1 MKSSSGFFS
10 FVLLLV
16 LVFTTAVAGAYFA
29 TQTIFDRPISP
40 KEVKFEPM
48 YQPMDSDDEEDQTE
62 IMTLHDKTT
71 VLIMGVDERED
82 DVGRSDT
89 MMVAMLDPD
98 SNRVSLISIPRDT
111 RVRIRNRGYDKI
123 NAAYA
128 YGGVSLAENTVEN
141 LIGVDID
148 HYFIVNTKN
157 FSRIIDAIGGVDINV
172 KDYMYYE
179 DPWDDDGG
187 LYIDFEPGLQHMD
200 GKTAITYVRYRD
212 SEGDIGRIERQQD
225 FMRACMSK
233 FMSPM
238 IIPKLPGIIAEVTKS
253 VKTDLS
259 INELL
264 AFAGTIHSAGGL
276 ETAMAPGTP
285 LYIDEISYWIPDV
298 EYLRDIVYE
307 AAGLIV
313 DPYIRRQFAI
323 SSEKY
328 NGDLS
333 NASDR
338 SNERSNENI
347 VAEVETTPRYTPRE
361 NSIEIP
367 APRVNSRAEAKSESR
382 SESRSE
388 RRNSRRQEVVEERVE
403 SIREPIPETV
413 YESIP
418 EPRVEYVE
426 EIPSREV
433 EVPSRSYEER
443 FPTAEEIENVEP
455 IYDVPT
461 RGGGG
466 KTR

>member
-40 KEVKFEPM
+40 KEVKFEPI
-48 YQPMDSDDEEDQTE
+48 YQPADSDDDEDQTE

-333 NASDR
+333 NAA
-338 SNERSNENI
+338 ERSNENI

-403 SIREPIPETV
+403 SIREPIPEPV

-426 EIPSREV
+426 EI
-433 EVPSRSYEER
+433 
-443 FPTAEEIENVEP
+443 ENVEP
-455 IYDVPT
+455 VYDVPT

>member
-10 FVLLLV
+10 FLLLLV

-40 KEVKFEPM
+40 KEVKLEPI

-179 DPWDDDGG
+179 DPWDDNGG

-328 NGDLS
+328 NEDLS
-333 NASDR
+333 NAADR

-388 RRNSRRQEVVEERVE
+388 RRNSRRQEIVEERVE
-403 SIREPIPETV
+403 SIREPIPEPV

-426 EIPSREV
+426 EIPPREI